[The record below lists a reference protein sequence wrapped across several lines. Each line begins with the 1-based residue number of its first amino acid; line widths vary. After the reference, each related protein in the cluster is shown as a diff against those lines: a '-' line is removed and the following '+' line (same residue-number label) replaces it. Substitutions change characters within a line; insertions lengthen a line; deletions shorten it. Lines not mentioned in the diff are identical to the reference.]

1 MNFEDEIFKRYTV
14 NYENLLKYGFIKE
27 NSDYKYSKEFMNNS
41 FRVDIYISNDGKV
54 KGKIIDLS
62 FNEEYINFRIEEQI
76 GEFVG
81 QVREEYKNILL
92 DIRNN
97 CFETNYFIYEQTNRL
112 SKLINE
118 KYNVFPEFLW
128 KTAPNYGVFR
138 NIKSNKWFG
147 IIMNI
152 DKSKII
158 PEETGEIEVLNV
170 KLDDAVTKYL
180 KKRGIYPAYHMSKKV
195 G

>member
-27 NSDYKYSKEFMNNS
+27 NSDYKYSKEFMNNI

-62 FNEEYINFRIEEQI
+62 FNEKYINFRIEEQI

-128 KTAPNYGVFR
+128 ETAPNYGVFR
-138 NIKSNKWFG
+138 NIKNNKWFG
-147 IIMNI
+147 IIMNKERGKI
-152 DKSKII
+152 VKSKNWRSWNENNNIMWKF
-158 PEETGEIEVLNV
+158 EISKRND
-170 KLDDAVTKYL
+170 K
-180 KKRGIYPAYHMSKKV
+180 KKRL
-195 G
+195 